1 VSFLSP
7 GWLLLLI
14 VVALF
19 AGVYVFQQIRRKRYV
34 ARFSN
39 VSLLA
44 SIAPKR
50 PGWRRHVTFVL
61 LLCSLAVLTM
71 GVAQPT
77 AKVRVPREK
86 ATVMVAIDVSISM
99 KATDVLPN
107 RLDAA
112 KKAAEEFADLLPAKI
127 NLGLVGFA
135 GSASLRVPPT
145 IDRDA
150 FKASVAS
157 LELQQSTA
165 IGEAVFSCLDAVQT
179 FSRANTAK
187 DEKPAPARIVLLSD
201 GTNNSGRS
209 VASAIAASKTAQV
222 PVSTI
227 AFGTQDGT
235 IEYNGSFQRVPADIP
250 TLRSLAQ
257 STGGTF
263 HTAASAEELSSV
275 YKDIGSQIGYT
286 TTRKDISWRFLGIG
300 LVLAMFAAAGGLLWS
315 GRLV

>member
-1 VSFLSP
+1 MQFLSP
-7 GWLLLLI
+7 GWLWLLL
-14 VVALF
+14 VVLAL
-19 AGVYVFQQIRRKRYV
+19 AVVYLIQQLRRKRYV

-50 PGWRRHVTFVL
+50 PGWRRHVTFGL
-61 LLCSLAVLTM
+61 LLFALAALTI

-77 AKVRVPREK
+77 SKVRVPREK

-112 KKAAEEFADLLPAKI
+112 KQAAEQFADLLPPKI
-127 NLGLVGFA
+127 NLGLVSFA

-145 IDRDA
+145 TDRDA
-150 FKASVAS
+150 FKTAVAS

-165 IGEAVFSCLDAVQT
+165 IGEAVFSSLDAIQT
-179 FSRANTAK
+179 FSRSTAK
-187 DEKPAPARIVLLSD
+187 DEQPAPARIVLLSD
-201 GTNNSGRS
+201 GTNNSGRPVS
-209 VASAIAASKTAQV
+209 SAITAAKSAEV

-235 IEYNGSFQRVPADIP
+235 VEIDGNLQRVPADIA
-250 TLRSLAQ
+250 TLRGLAQ
-257 STGGTF
+257 GTGGTF
-263 HTAASAEELSSV
+263 HTAVSAQELQSV

-286 TTRKDISWRFLGIG
+286 TTRKDISWRFVGIG
-300 LVLAMFAAAGGLLWS
+300 LCLAMAAAAGALLWS